1 MKKSSLI
8 LIIYFMTTSY
18 AYAYLDPGT
27 GGAILAA
34 IVAAFA
40 STSVVIRNY
49 WKNIKEFFNKKFS
62 NTKKK
67 H

>member
-1 MKKSSLI
+1 
-8 LIIYFMTTSY
+8 MTTSY

-49 WKNIKEFFNKKFS
+49 WKNIKEFCNKKFS

>member
-27 GGAILAA
+27 GSAILIA

-40 STSVVIRNY
+40 STSVFIRNY
-49 WKNIKEFFNKKFS
+49 WKNIKEFCNKKFS